1 MGGSRPGRC
10 LVTTDNELSR
20 QVPVIDEFD
29 LDIRQI
35 RLESPRGTDQAGKD
49 GHPDGRGGVGGWPA
63 GMAGL
68 EIEPTT
74 DCPVATRICPAQT
87 AVDCPE
93 ETIICPPEETRIC
106 PKTVTE
112 CDHTCMGGTCQDTDC
127 YQTCGNTCGCPDT
140 NSCVQTDCDDACP
153 VTNEPDCDDQTDNTC
168 YHCPSP
174 GPPDETDAC
183 TGIGCAGETDD
194 C

>member
-1 MGGSRPGRC
+1 M
-10 LVTTDNELSR
+10 DNELE
-20 QVPVIDEFD
+20 VPVIDEFD

-35 RLESPRGTDQAGKD
+35 RLEPFRSTGEDRQPEGLAAV
-49 GHPDGRGGVGGWPA
+49 GRWPA
-63 GMAGL
+63 GMGDP

-74 DCPVATRICPAQT
+74 DCPVATRVCPVQT

-106 PKTVTE
+106 PQTVTE
-112 CDHTCMGGTCQDTDC
+112 CDHTCIGGTCQDTDC

-153 VTNEPDCDDQTDNTC
+153 VTNDPGCDDETDNTC
-168 YHCPSP
+168 YHCPGP
-174 GPPDETDAC
+174 GNPDETDGC
-183 TGIGCAGETDD
+183 TGIGCAGETDE